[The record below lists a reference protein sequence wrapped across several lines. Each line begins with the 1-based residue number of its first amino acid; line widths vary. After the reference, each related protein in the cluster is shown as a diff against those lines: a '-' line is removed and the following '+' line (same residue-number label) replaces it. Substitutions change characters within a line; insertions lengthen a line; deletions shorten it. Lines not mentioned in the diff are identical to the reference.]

1 MARHTQLRT
10 TDSIDTDEAIL
21 LNSRVVDESDNLVLL
36 EAPSGDARG
45 IFRVRTNRERPLENK
60 RWVKVHSNARELLGG
75 SPDSVA
81 VSGEE
86 AARNQLKQCSE
97 MTVAVPD
104 GSRSAVERFFGQQ
117 RIVHPGM
124 NEVRSLNGRQIR
136 FRIPEEDAYP
146 HAPGKTYLVDPDETK
161 IEYATQEQE
170 TERTGAGEDDGGSGD
185 KPYSTSD
192 PETKLSDVVGLD
204 GAKEHATSL
213 VTLYDDGTY
222 DELTEKYSEEIVS
235 KEGSLLL
242 YGPPGCGKTMIAE
255 AIANEFI
262 SELNRDV
269 VFMQVSGSDILSK
282 LQGESEG
289 NVREIFEDARA
300 KAGSNGFVVL
310 FFDEVENLVQ
320 DRSADRV
327 QSSRVS
333 ITNEFL
339 TQMNKIEE
347 NVLVIGAT
355 NLPFKIDSAASRRFH
370 TKLFCPHPDANQMAR
385 KWRNSLDG
393 VDLKSDTIDYGKLG
407 EATKGYTPAEVDN
420 RILGS
425 LVQTEVIDE
434 YIHGSPRQIDESYL
448 LDKISETEPR
458 TIPEYVSK
466 IDAKLRGQ
474 QMSGYG
480 ELKEYIENN
489 RDLN

>member
-10 TDSIDTDEAIL
+10 TDSIDTDEVIL
-21 LNSRVVDESDNLVLL
+21 LNSQVVDESDDLVLL

-60 RWVKVHSNARELLGG
+60 RWVKIHTNAQELLGG

-86 AARNQLKQCSE
+86 AARNQLRPCSE
-97 MTVAVPD
+97 MTVAVAD
-104 GSRSAVERFFGQQ
+104 KSRSVVEQFFGQQ
-117 RIVHPGM
+117 RLVHPGM
-124 NEVRSLNGRQIR
+124 NEVRSQNKRKIK
-136 FRIPEEDAYP
+136 FRVLKEDAHP
-146 HAPGKTYLVDPDETK
+146 HAPGKTYFVDPDETK
-161 IEYATQEQE
+161 IEYAAQKQE
-170 TERTGAGEDDGGSGD
+170 TERTGADEEDGGSGD

-192 PETKLSDVVGLD
+192 PEIQLSDVVGLN

-213 VTLYDDGTY
+213 VSLYDDGTY
-222 DELTEKYSEEIVS
+222 DELMEKYSDEIVS

-262 SELNRDV
+262 NELDRDV
-269 VFMQVSGSDILSK
+269 VFIQVSGSDILSK

-385 KWRNSLDG
+385 KWRKSLNG
-393 VDLKSDTIDYGKLG
+393 VKLKSDTIDYSKLG
-407 EATKGYTPAEVDN
+407 NATKGYTPAEVDN

-425 LVQTEVIDE
+425 LVQTEVINE
-434 YIHGSPRQIDESYL
+434 YIHGSPQRIDESYL
-448 LDKISETEPR
+448 LGKINETDPR

-466 IDAKLRGQ
+466 IDSKLRGQ
-474 QMSGYG
+474 QMSGYS

>member
-10 TDSIDTDEAIL
+10 TDSIDTDEVIL
-21 LNSRVVDESDNLVLL
+21 LNSQVIDEGDDLALL
-36 EAPSGDARG
+36 EAATGDARG
-45 IFRVRTNRERPLENK
+45 IFRIRANREEPFNDK
-60 RWVKVHSNARELLGG
+60 RWVKVHSNAQKLLGG
-75 SPDSVA
+75 SSSSIV

-86 AARNQLKQCSE
+86 DARKQLAKCNE
-97 MTVAVPD
+97 ITVGVTSD
-104 GSRSAVERFFGQQ
+104 SRKAVERYFDRQ

-124 NEVRSLNGRQIR
+124 IERRETERGEIQFQVQ
-136 FRIPEEDAYP
+136 EAYP
-146 HAPGKTYLVDPDETK
+146 HSPGKTYRVVPDDTSIEFVESGQEEENASVDGE
-161 IEYATQEQE
+161 
-170 TERTGAGEDDGGSGD
+170 ERGGGD
-185 KPYSTSD
+185 KPYSTSVPD
-192 PETKLSDVVGLD
+192 TKLSDVVGLD
-204 GAKEHATSL
+204 EAKDHARSL
-213 VTLYDDGTY
+213 VTLYNDGTY
-222 DELTEKYSEEIVS
+222 EELTRKYSDEIVS

-262 SELNRDV
+262 NQLDRDV
-269 VFMQVSGSDILSK
+269 VFIQVSGSDILSK

-289 NVREIFEDARA
+289 NVREIFEDARE

-347 NVLVIGAT
+347 NIMVIGAT

-370 TKLFCPHPDANQMAR
+370 SKLFCPHPDAEEMAR
-385 KWRNSLDG
+385 KWKQSLEG
-393 VDLKSDTIDYGKLG
+393 VKLKSDDISYTDLG
-407 EATKGYTPAEVDN
+407 MATEGYTPAEIDN

-425 LVQTEVIDE
+425 QVQTEVIDE
-434 YIHGSPRQIDESYL
+434 YLSGNPRRIDESYL
-448 LDKISETEPR
+448 KNKIAETDAR
-458 TIPEYVSK
+458 TIPEYVAK
-466 IDAKLRGQ
+466 IDAKLRSEE
-474 QMSGYG
+474 MSGYH
-480 ELKEYIENN
+480 ELEQYIENN
-489 RDLN
+489 RDLT

>member
-10 TDSIDTDEAIL
+10 TDSIDTDEVIL
-21 LNSRVVDESDNLVLL
+21 LNSQVIDESDDLALL

-45 IFRVRTNRERPLENK
+45 IFRVRASRDRPLENK
-60 RWVKVHSNARELLGG
+60 RWVKVHSNAQELLGG

-81 VSGEE
+81 VSGEQK
-86 AARNQLKQCSE
+86 ALNQLEECSE
-97 MTVAVPD
+97 MTVVVPG
-104 GSRSAVERFFGQQ
+104 GSRSMVERYFSQNRF
-117 RIVHPGM
+117 VHPEM
-124 NEVRSLNGRQIR
+124 DEVREVNGRTVQ
-136 FRIPEEDAYP
+136 FRVRDAYP
-146 HAPGKTYLVDPDETK
+146 YAPGKTYLVNDETR
-161 IEYATQEQE
+161 IEFAEPE
-170 TERTGAGEDDGGSGD
+170 PSAGDEGESDDTDDGSGD
-185 KPYSTSD
+185 KPYSTSV
-192 PETKLSDVVGLD
+192 PETELSDVVGLD
-204 GAKEHATSL
+204 EAKDHATSL
-213 VTLYDDGTY
+213 VTLYNDGTY
-222 DELTEKYSEEIVS
+222 EELTDRYSEEIVS

-262 SELNRDV
+262 RELDRDV

-289 NVREIFEDARA
+289 NVRQIFEDAIA

-370 TKLFCPHPDANQMAR
+370 TKLFCPHPSAAEMAD
-385 KWRNSLDG
+385 KWRQSLEK
-393 VDLKSDTIDYGKLG
+393 VDLKADDIDYRRLG
-407 EATKGYTPAEVDN
+407 EATEGYTPAEIDN

-434 YIHGSPRQIDESYL
+434 YLNGTPRRIDESYL
-448 LDKISETEPR
+448 LEKIEETDMR
-458 TIPEYVSK
+458 TIPEYVEK
-466 IDAKLRGQ
+466 IDAKLRTQ
-474 QMSGYG
+474 QLSGYG
-480 ELKEYIENN
+480 ELEQYIENN
-489 RDLN
+489 REMV